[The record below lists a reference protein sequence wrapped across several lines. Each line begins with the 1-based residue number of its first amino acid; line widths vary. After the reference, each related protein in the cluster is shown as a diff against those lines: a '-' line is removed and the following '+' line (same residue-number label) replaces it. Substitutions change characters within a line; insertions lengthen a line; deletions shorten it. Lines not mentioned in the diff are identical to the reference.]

1 MVDQVESRAAPDV
14 ITGLF
19 HRFFMNLPSFP
30 PLYPHFEQLGS
41 ASAYVDDVFDVLKQ
55 EVMFED
61 FSRQEIEVLC
71 LFMQCFAAP
80 RTAELLT
87 EGQEGDHL
95 LVILTGQVL
104 VRKHASSG
112 LPVSIAM
119 VGPGDILGEMS
130 LIDGACRFASCVATE
145 PVDFAVMRRA
155 DLNEI
160 LIMHPRL
167 ANKFLIKVLQIMV
180 NRMRDA
186 GLRALSLS
194 NGSTPIV

>member
-1 MVDQVESRAAPDV
+1 MVDQVESRAESDV

-19 HRFFMNLPSFP
+19 HRFFMNPPSP
-30 PLYPHFEQLGS
+30 DPLYPHFEQLGS

-71 LFMQCFAAP
+71 QFMQCFAAP
-80 RTAELLT
+80 RSAELLS
-87 EGQEGDHL
+87 EDQEGDHL

-180 NRMRDA
+180 SRMRDT
-186 GLRALSLS
+186 GLRALN